1 MKIPTLN
8 ILIYYLFDMPPL
20 TYSVFDS
27 SIIKILAEHVRCV
40 NPCSGNMGYRKETN
54 NIPVYMDH
62 LV

>member
-1 MKIPTLN
+1 MKIPTVN
-8 ILIYYLFDMPPL
+8 ILMYSLLDIPPL
-20 TYSVFDS
+20 TYSFIDS

-54 NIPVYMDH
+54 NIPAYMDH